1 MGDYSS
7 LFIMKIAYDVKL
19 FVCVLSHFSH
29 VRLFATLW
37 TVTRQPHLSME
48 FSRQEYWSGLP
59 CPPPEDLPH
68 SGIEPVS
75 PAASTWQV
83 DSLQLNQWG
92 SPQCNSDL
100 YKMGQSL
107 FLNKLCKISKVQE
120 VTNGNKSCKAFLKK
134 KRKLKCSL
142 LESVSITCYC
152 DNAK

>member
-68 SGIEPVS
+68 SGTEPTSPVS
-75 PAASTWQV
+75 PA
-83 DSLQLNQWG
+83 LQANALPLSHWG
-92 SPQCNSDL
+92 SLIIFNI
-100 YKMGQSL
+100 
-107 FLNKLCKISKVQE
+107 FL
-120 VTNGNKSCKAFLKK
+120 GNL
-134 KRKLKCSL
+134 
-142 LESVSITCYC
+142 IDY
-152 DNAK
+152 